1 MPLISLVCA
10 RRGCRRPA
18 ALAPW
23 PLLSLNPPALLA
35 YSGFCACQGPA
46 SDLSPIPPGWGELPP
61 GIGRRRPRSMV
72 LRLDAG
78 SRLASAGHS
87 VGACGT
93 RAHARGRRGRGPT
106 LVRHGADPGEALA
119 GVLGVP
125 AGDVRVRDRS
135 N

>member
-1 MPLISLVCA
+1 MASRLSEPSGIVGLVGLLCLPGT
-10 RRGCRRPA
+10 RERFGSHT
-18 ALAPW
+18 
-23 PLLSLNPPALLA
+23 PLL
-35 YSGFCACQGPA
+35 
-46 SDLSPIPPGWGELPP
+46 GELPP

-78 SRLASAGHS
+78 DRGWLALDTRSGL
-87 VGACGT
+87 VIQ
-93 RAHARGRRGRGPT
+93 RAHARWMRGRGPT

>member
-1 MPLISLVCA
+1 MASRLSEPSGIVGLVGLLCLPGT
-10 RRGCRRPA
+10 RERFGSHT
-18 ALAPW
+18 
-23 PLLSLNPPALLA
+23 PLL
-35 YSGFCACQGPA
+35 
-46 SDLSPIPPGWGELPP
+46 GELPP

-87 VGACGT
+87 VGACDT
-93 RAHARGRRGRGPT
+93 RAHARGMRGRGPT